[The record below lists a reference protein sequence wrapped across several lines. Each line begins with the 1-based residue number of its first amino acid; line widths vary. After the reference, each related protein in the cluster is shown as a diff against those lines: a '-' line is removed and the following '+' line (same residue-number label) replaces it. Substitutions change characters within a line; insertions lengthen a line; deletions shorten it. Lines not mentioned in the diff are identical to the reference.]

1 MAEPLTKSRKIHR
14 RVFGRSAVA
23 LPGGPASV
31 TAFGQASNPGVELV
45 EQSKVLESQSAQ
57 EIETSKR
64 TQLEFEIKDRKP
76 EVERYKMLAE
86 RKREREQQLSAQLR
100 AEQSKLTELE
110 GRLDALEREIEGEVD
125 RQRTEDASQ
134 EGKKRP

>member
-1 MAEPLTKSRKIHR
+1 M
-14 RVFGRSAVA
+14 
-23 LPGGPASV
+23 
-31 TAFGQASNPGVELV
+31 
-45 EQSKVLESQSAQ
+45 LESQSAQ